1 MRAIRRLLAIVI
13 FVPIAIVLVALAVAN
28 RQPVVLALDPFSP
41 AEPAASVV
49 LPFYLFLLVA
59 LILGVLI
66 GGIASW
72 LRQSRHRREERR
84 FRAELARRERE
95 VEDLRRRL
103 ADGRA
108 PLAEG
113 ASRELTTRQ
122 AA

>member
-13 FVPIAIVLVALAVAN
+13 LVPIAVLLVALAVAN

-49 LPFYLFLLVA
+49 LPFYLFLLAA

-72 LRQSRHRREERR
+72 LRQGRHRRQERR
-84 FRAELARRERE
+84 LRAELARRERE
-95 VEDLRRRL
+95 TEDLRRRM

-108 PLAEG
+108 PVAE
-113 ASRELTTRQ
+113 ATSRALTLRQ